1 MGNSKKRKREE
12 KNKTQLKKPRTAPG
26 KHLPKGTNVTKTE
39 FRVAKIVIPGHV
51 GAPSKE
57 GPTTSKKLGLKEVVN
72 KLGHFSQTV
81 RNDGLEGLKELLSS
95 SSSASL
101 VNSNLAF
108 ILTSLVPVTQDKER
122 KIRRL
127 AISLLSPVLAEVH
140 PSLLTPLYPLLSAY
154 LCCSL
159 TRIDQRIQQDGL
171 TMLDTFL
178 DKATGFIRSNYNS
191 ILPNCLEQ
199 ISNKKVSE
207 KGPSVA
213 ANMSESMTA
222 LQWRVLVL
230 TRVDKVLNTVVM
242 DNAESKSHTSQ
253 RNSNS
258 ASFVPGLSCPLIISS
273 PPSWFPLSSV
283 STITKSASSSLTNL
297 KLLMPLLIET
307 WVEARAT
314 ESTSKKGSSLTSE
327 VGDLLMCEVGVMDK
341 LLVLALDSAEGGD
354 REAAL
359 KLVEQKYLKDIQLHF
374 LSHLPYTCQ
383 GRSAD
388 QANAIL
394 CCISLTIIP
403 TVTAQMQEVMVGTV
417 TSKNIED
424 STRLRLAKSLLL
436 REGLTTEQ
444 RDKVVDALVIMV
456 ETAGSE
462 KVPTLN
468 LLRDQAMKWPESR
481 VSEWVESLP
490 MKILSQQEVEQT
502 DLMLTT
508 CLELAKTCNK
518 NFATQFLVHCKDIQ
532 DHLDNLDTPEI
543 QSHRPALIQKLNF
556 IKHHCDLCNPA
567 AIA

>member
-57 GPTTSKKLGLKEVVN
+57 GPTTSKKLGLKEVLN

-81 RNDGLEGLKELLSS
+81 RNDGLEGLKELLVSS
-95 SSSASL
+95 NSASL

-122 KIRRL
+122 KIRKL
-127 AISLLSPVLAEVH
+127 AISLLSPVLEVVP

-159 TRIDQRIQQDGL
+159 THIDQRIQQDGL

-178 DKATGFIRSNYNS
+178 DKATEFVRANYNS

-199 ISNKKVSE
+199 ISNKKASD

-230 TRVDKVLNTVVM
+230 TRVDKVLNTVVL
-242 DNAESKSHTSQ
+242 DRAAIKTRSFEKNV
-253 RNSNS
+253 NSVTFS
-258 ASFVPGLSCPLIISS
+258 SGLSCPLISSS
-273 PPSWFPLSSV
+273 PQTWLPLSSV
-283 STITKSASSSLTNL
+283 SSITSSSSYALTNL

-314 ESTSKKGSSLTSE
+314 EATSKKGSVLTTE

-341 LLVLALDSAEGGD
+341 LLVLALDSAEGSD

-359 KLVEQKYLKDIQLHF
+359 KFVEQKYLKDVQLHF

-388 QANAIL
+388 EANAIL
-394 CCISLTIIP
+394 CCISTAIIQS
-403 TVTAQMQEVMVGTV
+403 VTAPMQEVMVGAA
-417 TSKNIED
+417 TSKNVEG
-424 STRLRLAKSLLL
+424 STRLRLAKRLLSMD
-436 REGLTTEQ
+436 GLSTEQ
-444 RDKVVDALVIMV
+444 RDKVVDALVLMV
-456 ETAGSE
+456 ETAGME
-462 KVPTLN
+462 KFSTLN

-490 MKILSQQEVEQT
+490 MKILNQEEVEQI
-502 DLMLTT
+502 DLLLDT
-508 CLELAKTCNK
+508 CLELAKTRNK
-518 NFATQFLVHCKDIQ
+518 NFASKFLIHWKDIQ
-532 DHLDNLDTPEI
+532 GHLDNLDMPDT
-543 QSHRPALIQKLNF
+543 QSSRPALIQKLHF

>member
-159 TRIDQRIQQDGL
+159 THIDQRIQQDGL

-178 DKATGFIRSNYNS
+178 EKATGFIRSNYNS

-230 TRVDKVLNTVVM
+230 SRVDKVLNTVVM
-242 DNAESKSHTSQ
+242 DKAESNTSQ
-253 RNSNS
+253 QNFKS

-273 PPSWFPLSSV
+273 PPSWLPLNSV
-283 STITKSASSSLTNL
+283 STNTSSASSSLTNL

-314 ESTSKKGSSLTSE
+314 ETTSKKGSSLTSE

-359 KLVEQKYLKDIQLHF
+359 KLIDQKYLKDVQLHF

-394 CCISLTIIP
+394 CCISLTIIH
-403 TVTAQMQEVMVGTV
+403 TVTAPMQEVMVETV
-417 TSKNIED
+417 TSKNIEAP
-424 STRLRLAKSLLL
+424 TRLRLAKSLLS
-436 REGLTTEQ
+436 RDALTTEQ
-444 RDKVVDALVIMV
+444 RDRVVNALVIMV
-456 ETAGSE
+456 ETAGPE
-462 KVPTLN
+462 KVPTLT
-468 LLRDQAMKWPESR
+468 LLRDQAMKWPEGR

-490 MKILSQQEVEQT
+490 MNILSQQEVEQA

-508 CLELAKTCNK
+508 CLELAKTCNR
-518 NFATQFLVHCKDIQ
+518 NFATQFLVHWKDIQ
-532 DHLDNLDTPEI
+532 DHLDNLDTPDF
-543 QSHRPALIQKLNF
+543 QSYRPALIQKLHF

>member
-1 MGNSKKRKREE
+1 MKREE

-95 SSSASL
+95 NSSASL

-159 TRIDQRIQQDGL
+159 THIDQRIQQDGL

-178 DKATGFIRSNYNS
+178 EKATGFLRSNYNS

-230 TRVDKVLNTVVM
+230 TRVDKVLNTVVV
-242 DNAESKSHTSQ
+242 DKAESNTSQ
-253 RNSNS
+253 QNFKS

-273 PPSWFPLSSV
+273 RPVW
-283 STITKSASSSLTNL
+283 A
-297 KLLMPLLIET
+297 
-307 WVEARAT
+307 VEGA
-314 ESTSKKGSSLTSE
+314 
-327 VGDLLMCEVGVMDK
+327 
-341 LLVLALDSAEGGD
+341 
-354 REAAL
+354 
-359 KLVEQKYLKDIQLHF
+359 
-374 LSHLPYTCQ
+374 
-383 GRSAD
+383 
-388 QANAIL
+388 
-394 CCISLTIIP
+394 
-403 TVTAQMQEVMVGTV
+403 
-417 TSKNIED
+417 
-424 STRLRLAKSLLL
+424 
-436 REGLTTEQ
+436 
-444 RDKVVDALVIMV
+444 
-456 ETAGSE
+456 
-462 KVPTLN
+462 
-468 LLRDQAMKWPESR
+468 
-481 VSEWVESLP
+481 
-490 MKILSQQEVEQT
+490 
-502 DLMLTT
+502 
-508 CLELAKTCNK
+508 
-518 NFATQFLVHCKDIQ
+518 
-532 DHLDNLDTPEI
+532 
-543 QSHRPALIQKLNF
+543 
-556 IKHHCDLCNPA
+556 
-567 AIA
+567 

>member
-159 TRIDQRIQQDGL
+159 THIDQRIQQDGL

-178 DKATGFIRSNYNS
+178 EKATGFIRSNYNS

-242 DNAESKSHTSQ
+242 DKAESKSQTSHQ
-253 RNSNS
+253 NFNSVT
-258 ASFVPGLSCPLIISS
+258 FVPRLSCPLSISS
-273 PPSWFPLSSV
+273 PPSWLPLNSISTNTSSV
-283 STITKSASSSLTNL
+283 SSSLTNL

-314 ESTSKKGSSLTSE
+314 ETTSKKGSSLTSE

-354 REAAL
+354 RKAAL
-359 KLVEQKYLKDIQLHF
+359 KLIDQKYLKDIQLHF

-394 CCISLTIIP
+394 CCISLTI
-403 TVTAQMQEVMVGTV
+403 TNNVTAPMQEVMVATV
-417 TSKNIED
+417 TSKNIEAP
-424 STRLRLAKSLLL
+424 TRLRLAKNLLS
-436 REGLTTEQ
+436 RDALTTEQ
-444 RDKVVDALVIMV
+444 RDRVVDALITMA
-456 ETAGSE
+456 ETAGPE
-462 KVPTLN
+462 KVLTLT
-468 LLRDQAMKWPESR
+468 LLRDQTMKWPEGR

-490 MKILSQQEVEQT
+490 MNILSQQDVEQT

-518 NFATQFLVHCKDIQ
+518 NFATQFLVHWKDIQ
-532 DHLDNLDTPEI
+532 DHLDNLDTPDC
-543 QSHRPALIQKLNF
+543 QSNRPALLQKLHF

-567 AIA
+567 VVA